1 MRTFRNLGL
10 MAGILAMVI
19 AGCTSAGGSSSGEG
33 SARLNLNING
43 VNVDRVE
50 YTISGSDFSDI
61 VGTLPVVDN
70 RNPPIWALITNIP
83 AGTNRTITLRAYDPS
98 GNVICEG
105 SATVDV
111 LEGQTVKVTIQ
122 LNCGTTPE
130 DHRGD
135 VEVDGDFNI
144 VPQNLCPVLHST
156 FVLPEAVATGGTAD
170 VEVVAGDSAPGDPEG
185 GALTY
190 SWSATSGSFAD
201 ATANATQYTCDA
213 DGTQTLTVV
222 VSDGD
227 PTCDLT
233 VTLEVVCGQD
243 LCAGVNCD
251 DGVACTT
258 DSCNPA
264 DGTCSNTPD
273 NSACADDGNECTAAA
288 CTGNGCVQNNVPSG
302 TACTGGACDGN
313 GTCVPTN
320 LCPTGACDDG
330 IGCTADTCNPTDG
343 SCTNTP
349 DDGAC
354 PSDGNECTTE
364 SCDPVNGCGSSNVAN
379 GTACTGGTCQ
389 AGTCVANPTCQPGS
403 CDDGIACTTDS
414 CDDSTGSIVCTNT
427 ADDSACDDGN
437 ECTTNTCGSNGC
449 EAANVADGTA
459 CTGGTCQAG
468 TCQAPSCGSGP
479 APAPVSVQACLYCPN
494 VPIIGNV
501 AVPAT
506 VTVTP
511 QSEVC
516 AGSNVD
522 VNVAASTSLTIPLDA
537 MATVNTGTA
546 SYTATGAT
554 PASFDIPVPMQTLV
568 ITANVPVIIDGGSGT
583 QTFAVDS
590 GASNVVFGSSSIFLD
605 LNITSP
611 FPVAVPLTCAPI
623 DSSDPQVAAA
633 AVNGCTGVVPA
644 GPPPTVSFSVN

>member
-389 AGTCVANPTCQPGS
+389 AGTC
-403 CDDGIACTTDS
+403 
-414 CDDSTGSIVCTNT
+414 
-427 ADDSACDDGN
+427 
-437 ECTTNTCGSNGC
+437 
-449 EAANVADGTA
+449 
-459 CTGGTCQAG
+459 
-468 TCQAPSCGSGP
+468 QAPSCGSGP